1 MPKFRVSLFSLALM
15 LAVPLAPQAVAKTAA
30 ATTASQPEIA
40 SGSAMIVDLNTN
52 KVIYTNH
59 PDLVRPIASISKLMT
74 AMVVLDAR
82 LPLDEKLKVD
92 ISQTP
97 EMKGV
102 YSRVRLNSEIS
113 RKDMLLLALMSSE
126 NRAAASLAHHYPG
139 GYKAFIKAMNAKAKS
154 LGMNNTRFVEPTGLS
169 VHNVSTARDL
179 TKLLIASKQYPLI
192 GQLSTTREDMAT
204 FSNPTYTLP
213 FRNTNHLVYRDNWN
227 FQLTKT
233 GFTNAAGHCLV
244 MRTVINNKPVALVV
258 MDAFGKYTH
267 FADASR
273 LRTWI
278 ETGKVMPV
286 PAAALSYKKQK
297 AAQMAAAGQTAQND
311 KVNSD
316 GDTLTSVIFT
326 PLAASFSVY
335 WFYRSPDSCCW
346 SDRSRDRTSATSP
359 VLYTNDRRYAR
370 QGIARR
376 AAVAVPA
383 SGLLTHAHPRL
394 FSLCNPDGR
403 HST

>member
-52 KVIYTNH
+52 KVIYSNH

-204 FSNPTYTLP
+204 FSNPTYTLRRNPTYTLP

-227 FQLTKT
+227 IQLTKT

-311 KVNSD
+311 
-316 GDTLTSVIFT
+316 
-326 PLAASFSVY
+326 
-335 WFYRSPDSCCW
+335 
-346 SDRSRDRTSATSP
+346 
-359 VLYTNDRRYAR
+359 
-370 QGIARR
+370 
-376 AAVAVPA
+376 
-383 SGLLTHAHPRL
+383 
-394 FSLCNPDGR
+394 
-403 HST
+403 

>member
-1 MPKFRVSLFSLALM
+1 
-15 LAVPLAPQAVAKTAA
+15 
-30 ATTASQPEIA
+30 
-40 SGSAMIVDLNTN
+40 
-52 KVIYTNH
+52 
-59 PDLVRPIASISKLMT
+59 MT

-82 LPLDEKLKVD
+82 LPLNEKLKVD

-97 EMKGV
+97 EMKGI

-139 GYKAFIKAMNAKAKS
+139 GYNAFIKAMNAKAKA
-154 LGMNNTRFVEPTGLS
+154 LGMTQTRFVEPTGLS
-169 VHNVSTARDL
+169 IHNVSTARDL

-204 FSNPTYTLP
+204 FANPAYTLP

-227 FQLTKT
+227 IQLTKT
-233 GFTNAAGHCLV
+233 GFTNAAGHCTV

-286 PAAALSYKKQK
+286 PAAALSYKSKKPHRWLQR
-297 AAQMAAAGQTAQND
+297 AAMRVSRPRKTINYSGSVQSPSLSGRCIINVSRQ
-311 KVNSD
+311 SPFLYP
-316 GDTLTSVIFT
+316 TLRNCPAISK
-326 PLAASFSVY
+326 PC
-335 WFYRSPDSCCW
+335 FYATVAT
-346 SDRSRDRTSATSP
+346 RDC
-359 VLYTNDRRYAR
+359 YAR
-370 QGIARR
+370 RQSPPPS
-376 AAVAVPA
+376 AAMALPR
-383 SGLLTHAHPRL
+383 SG
-394 FSLCNPDGR
+394 
-403 HST
+403 

>member
-1 MPKFRVSLFSLALM
+1 M
-15 LAVPLAPQAVAKTAA
+15 LAVAQQESNYQADPAV
-30 ATTASQPEIA
+30 P
-40 SGSAMIVDLNTN
+40 
-52 KVIYTNH
+52 
-59 PDLVRPIASISKLMT
+59 
-74 AMVVLDAR
+74 
-82 LPLDEKLKVD
+82 
-92 ISQTP
+92 
-97 EMKGV
+97 
-102 YSRVRLNSEIS
+102 
-113 RKDMLLLALMSSE
+113 
-126 NRAAASLAHHYPG
+126 
-139 GYKAFIKAMNAKAKS
+139 
-154 LGMNNTRFVEPTGLS
+154 GLS
-169 VHNVSTARDL
+169 KIAWQEIDRRAERMHIPAFLVHTALKIKSDL

-227 FQLTKT
+227 IQLTKT

-311 KVNSD
+311 
-316 GDTLTSVIFT
+316 
-326 PLAASFSVY
+326 
-335 WFYRSPDSCCW
+335 
-346 SDRSRDRTSATSP
+346 
-359 VLYTNDRRYAR
+359 
-370 QGIARR
+370 
-376 AAVAVPA
+376 
-383 SGLLTHAHPRL
+383 
-394 FSLCNPDGR
+394 
-403 HST
+403 